1 MTVRDDLLTAAAR
14 VYAESGYR
22 GATTRRIALAAGVNE
37 ITLFRHFG
45 SKEALLREAL
55 ARSQDPPAADL
66 PDEPKDPQAELLAWA
81 GSHITDLRGRQALI
95 RTCMGEYA
103 EHPGLFVPENSGP
116 VRAAR
121 ALTQYL
127 RRLRQR
133 GLAQAEFEPRAAAA
147 LLIGTLFADAM
158 GREIMPDLY
167 ANEPD
172 QALREYVT
180 LFLRGIGVTGKGKGT
195 AR

>member
-1 MTVRDDLLTAAAR
+1 
-14 VYAESGYR
+14 
-22 GATTRRIALAAGVNE
+22 
-37 ITLFRHFG
+37 
-45 SKEALLREAL
+45 
-55 ARSQDPPAADL
+55 
-66 PDEPKDPQAELLAWA
+66 
-81 GSHITDLRGRQALI
+81 
-95 RTCMGEYA
+95 MGEFA

-121 ALTQYL
+121 ALAQYL

-158 GREIMPDLY
+158 GRDMMPDLY

-180 LFLRGIGVTGKGKGT
+180 LFLRGIGVNLKAKAA